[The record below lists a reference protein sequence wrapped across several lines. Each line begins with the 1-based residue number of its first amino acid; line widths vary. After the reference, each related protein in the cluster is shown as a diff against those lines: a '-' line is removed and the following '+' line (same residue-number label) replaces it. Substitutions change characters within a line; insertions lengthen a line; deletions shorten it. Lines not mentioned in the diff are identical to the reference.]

1 MSAYDDLLKMLPGI
15 EDPKTHLNFKARLKW
30 TALALF
36 LFLIM
41 GQITLYGVS
50 AAAKER
56 FQFFELVLGS
66 SIGSL
71 ITLGIGPIVTASIIL
86 QLLVGSKML
95 PWDLKTKDGKARFQG
110 TQKLLAVFFAVFES
124 IAFVSFGGI
133 QPVSNEASVIGLLI
147 VQLAFSSLLLML
159 MDEVVS
165 KWGIGSGISLFIAA
179 GVAKNIFVRAF
190 NPLSTGAEGIPA
202 GLIPQSLV
210 FFSTGEMF
218 QAFTAMLPV
227 ISTLIVFAIV
237 VYAQAMKV
245 EIPLAFGS
253 VRGFSRRWPL
263 KLIYTSNIPVIL
275 VAALLANLQLVGSV
289 LARPAEDTTDR
300 CGLLGCFDQDGSPI
314 SGLVYF
320 LQQPGIRSDLQMQ
333 MFFLTFLLVIFLASF
348 SVFYFRIS
356 NSIRIVSASAVAG
369 IVLALLVT
377 SATVGMPGAD
387 SAFRAIVYILVY
399 VVGATI
405 FSIFWVS
412 TSGMDARTLAEQI
425 EGMGMSVPGFRR
437 DPRIVEQVLDRYI
450 PTLAIISGIF
460 IGLLAAIADLTNA
473 IGTGTGI
480 LLTVMIVYNF
490 YEQIAAR
497 YVEDMHP
504 AVRKFFGG

>member
-1 MSAYDDLLKMLPGI
+1 MSAYDELLKRLPGI
-15 EDPKTHLNFKARLKW
+15 EDPKTHLNFKSRLKW
-30 TALALF
+30 TGLVLF

-41 GQITLYGVS
+41 GQITLYGIS
-50 AAAKER
+50 ATSKER

-71 ITLGIGPIVTASIIL
+71 VTLGIGPIVTASIIL

-95 PWDLKTKDGKARFQG
+95 PWDLKTKEGKARFQG
-110 TQKLLAVFFAVFES
+110 TQKLLAVFFALFEAF
-124 IAFVSFGGI
+124 AFVSFGGI
-133 QPVSNEASVIGLLI
+133 QPVSNDIAIVSLLVI
-147 VQLAFSSLLLML
+147 QLSFSSLLLLL

-202 GLIPQSLV
+202 GLIPQSIVL
-210 FFSTGEMF
+210 FSTGEIF
-218 QAFTAMLPV
+218 QAFVAMLPV
-227 ISTLIVFAIV
+227 IATLIVFAIV

-289 LARPAEDTTDR
+289 LAKPVADSAER
-300 CGLLGCFDQDGSPI
+300 CGLLGCFDQDGAPI
-314 SGLVYF
+314 SGVVYF
-320 LQQPGIRSDLQMQ
+320 LQQPGIRGDLNLQI
-333 MFFLTFLLVIFLASF
+333 FFLTLLLVVFIASF
-348 SVFYFRIS
+348 SVFYFRVN
-356 NSIRIVSASAVAG
+356 NSLKIVSASAAAG

-377 SATVGMPGAD
+377 SASVGLPGAD
-387 SAFRAIVYILVY
+387 AVMHAVIYILVY
-399 VVGATI
+399 VIGATI

-412 TSGMDARTLAEQI
+412 TSGMDSKTLAEQI
-425 EGMGMSVPGFRR
+425 ENMGMSVPGFRR
-437 DPRIVEQVLDRYI
+437 DPRIVEQVLERYI

-460 IGLLAAIADLTNA
+460 IGVLAALADLTNA

-480 LLTVMIVYNF
+480 LLTVMILYNF

-504 AVRKFFGG
+504 AMRKFFGG